1 MIFVFSVP
9 TVVIGIGTTKFGFL
23 GLLQHA
29 TVVELHLS
37 LLSLVK

>member
-9 TVVIGIGTTKFGFL
+9 TVVMGLGATKFGFL
-23 GLLQHA
+23 GLSQHV
-29 TVVELHLS
+29 TVVELHLI